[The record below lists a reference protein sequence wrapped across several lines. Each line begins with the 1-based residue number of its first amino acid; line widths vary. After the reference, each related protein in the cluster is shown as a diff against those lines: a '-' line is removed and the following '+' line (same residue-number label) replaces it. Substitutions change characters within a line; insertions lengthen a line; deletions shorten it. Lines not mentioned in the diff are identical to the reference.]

1 MHLSIFIR
9 YLNIVPPLNCIVV
22 YIFQN
27 RHYIFIFL
35 QYEGLSWFKTDA
47 NLWASHFYQ
56 FYNIHDQ
63 GHRWNICLGG
73 FWLHNGHNNG
83 SSGMSHLDACCIYKY
98 QTLSRTCHSHNILHK
113 WLICAIWVSV
123 AEERRKPSALQVT
136 PVLLCGDMT
145 GVGG

>member
-73 FWLHNGHNNG
+73 FWLHNGHNNC

-98 QTLSRTCHSHNILHK
+98 QTLSRTCHSHNIQINDSSVQFEFL
-113 WLICAIWVSV
+113 WLKKEGGI
-123 AEERRKPSALQVT
+123 
-136 PVLLCGDMT
+136 PVPCRSHRCCF
-145 GVGG
+145 VGTWLV